1 MRTRLLLLATLSLG
15 LVAPGLAGA
24 QSGIQITPDSRRVLV
39 SKDVGA
45 ERWAL
50 TRNLEDGT
58 VTGNVFFSDGSLPQ
72 FIACE
77 EVGRDGGTLRL
88 RCDASLQCP
97 LLPCIVT
104 EWKSLGEVTL
114 PVSFFER
121 DEVAS
126 GSSAPDAVAP
136 ERPTGR
142 IAQQS
147 NAPAGVQLTP
157 DRKSTLI
164 NKDVSDQRWAITL
177 NGDDST
183 VTGNV
188 FFPDGS
194 DPAFL
199 WCTREGQDDVD
210 VILDCYGADR
220 CGAEGCQAGDWT
232 SLFEVRVPE
241 AFFQPPE
248 NVSTFEFERA
258 LTDSLGEGG
267 AFDAL
272 LLALSRGYSLRQVAR
287 GGLTGRITPPGEI
300 VTASGEVEI
309 PEGPPIDSFASALG
323 LGSVAQIPPN
333 ALAEVRRQ
341 ILAQNGNASPLA
353 AAIVLLERYGPKRV
367 IEAIREERL
376 GLDGSFDEL
385 GEGAFVIVDENGRP
399 VTPNPIS
406 KLDAFGIPELQ
417 AAACGN
423 GILDPGEAC
432 DPEVSRFRECLLFS
446 LVGPN
451 AVCHEEL
458 CRWDTRPCSKC
469 GNGLREAGTEECDGT
484 DIRGLTCRAFDE
496 NHATTA
502 VPGCTAECKLD
513 LTPCENAVAG
523 GCPDGRLQEGED
535 CDGAVFRTDVGRECA
550 LVDPNLFGSLG
561 CDVRTCRYDRSSCIE
576 LSDGCGDGNLDDGE
590 ECDGSAFRIRDCAD
604 LDARYVSGRLRCR
617 PLSCTYNGSDC
628 REAGPGDPTP
638 TPRPTASPRPTDEP
652 TPRPTAVSTPRP
664 TAIPTPRPTAVPT
677 PRPTQPPAPTPTP
690 GPVCG
695 NGVIEQ
701 PDEEC
706 EGNNLGGQT
715 CATIGFGF
723 GPGGQ
728 LSCDR
733 CRFDSSGCVDDTAP
747 TVTAVGPN
755 PLVVPVGGSGILTV
769 FFSDPNGDVVTGCVT
784 SAPNFTGGCGT
795 YDTGGATTGS
805 VAGPLNCGN
814 APSSFNF
821 FAYVIDSRGNESNR
835 FPARLVCEDDD

>member
-1 MRTRLLLLATLSLG
+1 MRTRSLPALLLATLSLG
-15 LVAPGLAGA
+15 LVGPAPAGA

-77 EVGRDGGTLRL
+77 EVGREGETLRL

-121 DEVAS
+121 DEVATDA
-126 GSSAPDAVAP
+126 SAAVAP
-136 ERPTGR
+136 ARLTGR

-147 NAPAGVQLTP
+147 NVPAGVQLTP

-220 CGAEGCQAGDWT
+220 CAAGGCQAVDWT

-248 NVSTFEFERA
+248 NVSTFEFERSLSA
-258 LTDSLGEGG
+258 SLGDEGG
-267 AFDAL
+267 FDAL

-287 GGLTGRITPPGEI
+287 GGLSGRITPPGEI
-300 VTASGEVEI
+300 VTASGDVEL
-309 PEGPPIDSFASALG
+309 PEGQPFDLSAPASD
-323 LGSVAQIPPN
+323 LGSVAQIPRN
-333 ALAEVRRQ
+333 ALAELRRQ
-341 ILAQNGNASPLA
+341 ILAQNGNASPLSA
-353 AAIVLLERYGPKRV
+353 FLVLLERYGAERV
-367 IEAIREERL
+367 VEAMQEGRI

-385 GEGAFVIVDENGRP
+385 AEGAFVIVDENGDP
-399 VTPNPIS
+399 VQPNPIS
-406 KLDAFGIPELQ
+406 KLDPFSIPELQ

-423 GILDPGEAC
+423 GILDPGESC
-432 DPEVSRFRECLLFS
+432 DPEISRFRECFAFNLS
-446 LVGPN
+446 GGN
-451 AVCHEEL
+451 ATCHEEL

-469 GNGLREAGTEECDGT
+469 GNGLREAGLEECDGT

-502 VPGCTAECKLD
+502 VPGCTEDCKLD
-513 LTPCENAVAG
+513 LTPCEIAVAG
-523 GCPDGRLQEGED
+523 GCPDGRLQDGED

-561 CDVRTCRYDRSSCIE
+561 CDVRTCTYDRSSCLE
-576 LSDGCGDGNLDDGE
+576 LADGCGDGNLDDGE
-590 ECDGSAFRIRDCAD
+590 ECDGSAFRIRNCAD
-604 LDARYVSGRLRCR
+604 LDARYASGLLGCR
-617 PLSCTYNGSDC
+617 PFSCTYNRSSC
-628 REAGPGDPTP
+628 RERGPGDPDPTP

-652 TPRPTAVSTPRP
+652 TPRPTAEPTPGP
-664 TAIPTPRPTAVPT
+664 TAEPTPRPTAE
-677 PRPTQPPAPTPTP
+677 PPDPTPTP
-690 GPVCG
+690 GPECG
-695 NGVIEQ
+695 NGVIER

-706 EGNNLGGQT
+706 EGSNLGGQT
-715 CATIGFGF
+715 CDTIGFGF

-747 TVTAVGPN
+747 TLTAVGPN
-755 PLVVPVGGSGILTV
+755 PLVVPVGGSGILTL
-769 FFSDPNGDVVTGCVT
+769 FFSDPNGDVVTGCIT
-784 SAPNFTGGCGT
+784 SAPNFVGGCGT

-814 APSSFNF
+814 APASFNF

>member
-1 MRTRLLLLATLSLG
+1 MRTRFLPILLLSVLSLG
-15 LVAPGLAGA
+15 IVGPAPAGA

-77 EVGRDGGTLRL
+77 EVGRDGETLRL

-121 DEVAS
+121 DEVAT
-126 GSSAPDAVAP
+126 GASAPAAVAP
-136 ERPTGR
+136 GGLTGQ

-147 NAPAGVQLTP
+147 NVPAGVQLTP

-220 CGAEGCQAGDWT
+220 CAAGGCQAGDWT

-248 NVSTFEFERA
+248 NVSTFEFERSLSA
-258 LTDSLGEGG
+258 SLGDDGG
-267 AFDAL
+267 FDAL

-287 GGLTGRITPPGEI
+287 GGLSGRITPPGEI
-300 VTASGEVEI
+300 VTASGDVEL
-309 PEGPPIDSFASALG
+309 PEGQPFDLAAPASE
-323 LGSVAQIPPN
+323 LGSVAQIPRN
-333 ALAEVRRQ
+333 ALAEIRRQ
-341 ILAQNGNASPLA
+341 ILAQNGNASPLSA
-353 AAIVLLERYGPKRV
+353 FLVLLERYGPERV
-367 IEAIREERL
+367 VEAMQEGRI
-376 GLDGSFDEL
+376 GLDGNFDEL
-385 GEGAFVIVDENGRP
+385 AEGAFVIVDENGDP
-399 VTPNPIS
+399 VQPNPIS
-406 KLDAFGIPELQ
+406 KLDPFSIPELQ

-423 GILDPGEAC
+423 GILDPGESC
-432 DPEVSRFRECLLFS
+432 DPEISRFRECFAFNL
-446 LVGPN
+446 GGAN
-451 AVCHEEL
+451 ATCHEEL
-458 CRWDTRPCSKC
+458 CRWDTRPCNKC
-469 GNGLREAGTEECDGT
+469 GNGLREAGIEECDGT

-502 VPGCTAECKLD
+502 VPGCTEDCKLD
-513 LTPCENAVAG
+513 LTPCEIAVAG
-523 GCPDGRLQEGED
+523 GCPDGRLQDGED

-561 CDVRTCRYDRSSCIE
+561 CDVRTCTYDRSSCVE
-576 LSDGCGDGNLDDGE
+576 LADGCGDGNLDDGE
-590 ECDGSAFRIRDCAD
+590 DCDGSAFRIRNCAD
-604 LDARYVSGRLRCR
+604 LDERYASGLLGCR
-617 PLSCTYNGSDC
+617 PFSCTYNQSSC
-628 REAGPGDPTP
+628 RERGPGDPDPTP

-652 TPRPTAVSTPRP
+652 TPRPTAEPTPGP
-664 TAIPTPRPTAVPT
+664 TAEPTPRPTAE
-677 PRPTQPPAPTPTP
+677 PPDPTPTP
-690 GPVCG
+690 GPECG
-695 NGVIEQ
+695 NGVIER

-706 EGNNLGGQT
+706 EGSNLGGQT
-715 CATIGFGF
+715 CDTIGFGF

-747 TVTAVGPN
+747 TLTAVGPN
-755 PLVVPVGGSGILTV
+755 PLVVPVGGSGILTL
-769 FFSDPNGDVVTGCVT
+769 FFSDPNGDVVTGCIT
-784 SAPNFTGGCGT
+784 SAPNFIGGCGT

-814 APSSFNF
+814 APASFNF